1 MTDFNSALAITLL
14 AAATGGFLRGF
25 AGFGGAL
32 IFIPVVSAALGPIF
46 AAPMFL
52 MMDYALTLPM
62 VVRSIRICR
71 WSTVA
76 PAAFAGMMTAPFG
89 AWLLAVGDPVT
100 LRWVICGL
108 VVLLL
113 ALVMSGWR
121 YHGEPKPAASVGVGA
136 VAGIFGGIGQ
146 VSGPAVIAFW
156 ISGPYPAATIRA
168 NTFCFFGVVSLSSF
182 AAYYWNDF
190 FTLEVFKL
198 ILVHA
203 PLYAGALF
211 LGSRV
216 FKHTSGANYRPV
228 VYALIALAAL
238 TSMPVFDEILR

>member
-1 MTDFNSALAITLL
+1 MDFNSALAVTLL

-32 IFIPVVSAALGPIF
+32 IFVPVVSAAFGPKF
-46 AAPMFL
+46 AAPIFL
-52 MMDYALTLPM
+52 LMDYALTLPM

-76 PAAFAGMMTAPFG
+76 PAAVAGLVTAPVG
-89 AWLLAVGDPVT
+89 ARLLATGDPTT

-108 VVLLL
+108 VVVLL
-113 ALVMSGWR
+113 ALVISGWR
-121 YHGEPKPAASVGVGA
+121 YLGEPKPAASVGVGA
-136 VAGIFGGIGQ
+136 VSGLFGGIGQ
-146 VSGPAVIAFW
+146 VSGPPVIAFW

-182 AAYYWNDF
+182 IAYFWNGL
-190 FTLEVFKL
+190 FTLDVLKL

-216 FKHTSGANYRPV
+216 FRHTKGANYRPV

-238 TSMPVFDEILR
+238 TSMPVFDGILR